1 MDEILN
7 TFNENDKCEVYKN
20 MYQCLFRDISNVL
33 AVLKNKDIK
42 SIDSAIS
49 LLKNAQ
55 CKTEEIFVDTEQID
69 ADNSLYM
76 DIFKRANL
84 QNIGY
89 FLKEGS
95 LSKEKDNSSFTQREC
110 KAEKEL
116 ESELTKLLGE
126 KTLDK
131 IYPSIVKYASAKE
144 EIQFSLGMKIG
155 AKLMMILITNSEYDF

>member
-7 TFNENDKCEVYKN
+7 TFTENDKCEVYEN

-33 AVLKNKDIK
+33 AVLKNKDTE
-42 SIDSAIS
+42 SIDSAID

-55 CKTEEIFVDTEQID
+55 CKAEEIFVGTEQLD
-69 ADNSLYM
+69 SNNSLYM

-95 LSKEKDNSSFTQREC
+95 LSKEKDNSSFTHREC
-110 KAEKEL
+110 RAEKEL
-116 ESELTKLLGE
+116 ENELKKLLDE

-131 IYPSIVKYASAKE
+131 VYPSIVKYASAKE

-155 AKLMMILITNSEYDF
+155 AKLMMILINDSEYDF

>member
-1 MDEILN
+1 MDKILN
-7 TFNENDKCEVYKN
+7 TFNENNKCEVYEN

-33 AVLKNKDIK
+33 VVLKNKDIK

-55 CKTEEIFVDTEQID
+55 CKTEEIFVDTEQLD
-69 ADNSLYM
+69 SDNSLYM
-76 DIFKRANL
+76 NIFKRTDL

-89 FLKEGS
+89 FLKERS

-116 ESELTKLLGE
+116 E
-126 KTLDK
+126 
-131 IYPSIVKYASAKE
+131 
-144 EIQFSLGMKIG
+144 IQFSLGMKIG
-155 AKLMMILITNSEYDF
+155 AKPLFNYSL